1 MSNRSIDE
9 KNILSVDRIEM
20 SDTIS
25 QFMEKVNNNFSKI
38 VESGGGPAGT
48 KGDLGNQGVP
58 TKPKVPIHVWKEG
71 EECIESK
78 INDQEFEIT
87 RCYED
92 LTNVKYQEGHI
103 IMLQNGNVYTL
114 EKDDSFNLKPKYV
127 LTLQTYM
134 PGEVVDG
141 KRAFVHIAYAD
152 DDNGS
157 GFITESE
164 LSNGNYNQEP
174 VSTYNLRRNARAGIN
189 VLDKKYMGIYTNHTE
204 TPSLDPERYNWIK
217 IQGSDGKVGDMG
229 VSSKIIM
236 IYTSGKH
243 ETGEEFIPDKPIGG
257 SYDFNNNEFICPDGW
272 FQTDSEAEPPIWMA
286 SRTFTTSDLSTDKEW
301 SKPIRITGENGVP
314 GADGSSIEYIFK
326 LAYELTQEDLDALT
340 YSPENENKY
349 VPDLWEGSPK
359 GIDENNTREWCS
371 IRLKNTTTKKWSKWE
386 KPTIW
391 SQYGLNG
398 QDGDGVQYIYYL
410 TNTATPPKNP
420 TPKGYTTND
429 SYQDRNKEWTPGV
442 GSYENKDGIT
452 LTFTEEDNWSDNP
465 KDISVDKQYQWMAC
479 RKYRLN
485 DKTNKM
491 AWEEFS
497 DPTLW
502 SKFGE
507 KGESGTF
514 IRTMYTVSEG
524 TSLENLPDLP
534 KDSTGLGSQW
544 STEFPTDYRFG
555 ENVVWGTTAELKA
568 GTNEFVDET
577 KGWSTPYIVTGTK
590 GVGVQGPKGDPGPAG
605 NPGFDGI
612 PGTSLN
618 ILYCLGSEEEPFGDK
633 ESWNQN
639 RLEITGWFDIL
650 PNPNKIKLTDSNDVI
665 ESDILKTPEYL
676 SDNRGRVVYVKDITT
691 EEYTHKHY
699 YINENS
705 ELVDLKENNEDFVS
719 YVWAIQGTD
728 IWSRKNDED
737 EKTGIKWTA
746 PFKLQGTNGI
756 RGVAGADGNRGQV
769 VYPMGVYNYETTYIT
784 TDEKAPYV
792 FDNGNYYVLNIIGE
806 WKGSDNANTTPS
818 QNYNHAIENNIKP
831 IWQKFEGFEAIFTK
845 IGIIANG
852 MVGSAVFNNEFMF
865 SQQGINKDGNK
876 TDYAIES
883 GDNPSG
889 NSGFL
894 SGYVYD
900 EKGKDGRHWKYVG
913 TDDYIKDIDVNPYE
927 EKDGTPIHSF
937 RPNVCINFATG
948 QMWLSNGKAV
958 FDQDKTNLT
967 TDVDLSFAIQQSVN
981 EINEDIAK
989 ISSEATDV
997 TNSLNDLNEVLSK
1010 SLEDGYLS
1018 KDEQVRIYSKLSD
1031 LNVQFNELKEEHDD
1045 LLDNTF
1051 LKVDDNTKE
1060 EFKDKI
1066 IEVRTNL
1073 NTSFENLEKS
1083 HNMYK
1088 HEINTLLG
1096 ISFETPSTYNLKGDV
1111 TNKKFPKINIYEALG
1126 KKWSYKYKTLDA
1138 VTGNYVDANWD
1149 WKDEIPND
1157 KGEIPGFIDFQ
1168 IKYENDLNNY
1178 LKQVLATE
1186 LFIEEQFKI
1195 DIKDNISTQ
1204 NNLLQQDFE
1213 DKLANWNDE
1222 RLEDL
1227 ANQITNIN
1235 GGLDEL
1241 QKQIDGEVSSYFEPF
1256 APVIVEERKD
1266 GEKIYEYDKVILDVE
1281 PLKSWLENYTKN
1293 ESGYYEL
1300 NSDSDSDSKDELFN
1314 NLGDTFTNTQ
1324 KYIDAEQTPLAGKSW
1339 RWCDATNSIKAGE
1352 ITEDGCIKVKQGEDF
1367 KHLHW
1372 HRITDTDALRALQM
1386 AAEAQA
1392 TADKKCTLYISTGNE
1407 GDRVPDN
1414 YNIGDL
1420 WILNEN
1426 AFKFGKFTEN
1436 QDSEGNTYYT
1446 TFDGEEI
1453 SIGDILNAKEAS
1465 VTYNVNHW
1473 SKQVKYT
1480 DDTAADI
1487 AKQKADEAAKAAENA
1502 KKNADIAKA
1511 QLDAIDDDSVISK
1524 TEFTTLETQLE
1535 QIEAEHK
1542 KIVSDCE
1549 LYGIDLD
1556 ETISIPLDPP
1566 IDNFSNLYYTYNMSY
1581 KFAVSAL
1588 KYHCGKPY
1596 NDNGDVAPFKYL
1608 TDEDNN
1614 IILDENGKEVWVG
1627 IDIVSSLWNDYG
1639 YNQINIYYEHR
1650 QYILNEITKKSR
1662 EYAESY
1668 ANTTVE
1674 ETLNNYT
1681 DGINLISARPESWTQ
1696 KGPLYAP
1703 LPISDESDESTITYS
1718 DIFSETD
1725 YAISLNKL
1733 IEVNFNN
1740 IYVKIH
1746 NENFYAIII
1755 QYDNNYNVINIH
1767 DYIVNS
1773 AINLLENTKY
1783 ISVTIKYT
1791 GKINKSIY
1799 SYEIKDVCIKIE
1811 RGDKPTPYTLAP
1823 EDVSVEVLEAK
1834 QEALD
1839 VKESF
1844 DAVNDVLN
1852 KSLEDGKL
1860 SKEEVSRIKDSLKSL
1875 QKEFKELKQ
1884 EYDDVIDVNKN
1895 PYLVGDARNN
1905 LTTTYDTLKNDYDSY
1920 YNVLDALT
1928 STEIYKAFDTAFK
1941 IDLSSFTF
1949 NTKYNFKWNN
1959 YSISYESYQNNF
1971 TESLKNYTQAL
1982 TNAQISIN
1990 EEIQNQAQKY
2000 ANAAVNGVEVGG
2012 TNLLKGSASII
2023 FSRWSSTD
2031 ATCNSTNKDGINKVI
2046 YTSDGRLGLYKS
2058 LSSTIFPFDIKGKIT
2073 ISLMI
2078 KTSSAQNRNL
2088 EFLIR
2093 GKENSNDT
2101 QYENIVKKVTSYID
2115 YKPNI
2120 WHKITLTF
2128 ELTDTIN
2135 NLLAKY
2141 PVGQGVFVVI
2151 NQSYNESTDSGNTIE
2166 IKNVKIEQGN
2176 IATTWTPAP
2185 EDIDKEIEEAKKEAN
2200 EVSTALNSTESLL
2213 NKSLEDGYID
2223 ANEKEALNKALA
2235 TLTVE
2240 FKDITKEHSDVM
2252 NSDYLTEEQK
2262 GYYKDY
2268 YDVLESNY
2276 NTYVS
2281 EIKKITDLTISGLLT
2296 LAKPK
2301 IKLSEQISNWDFTKN
2316 YSTPKSNFEDA
2327 ITNYLV
2333 GLSGAQTQMR
2343 ANLDAETKKNINEAI
2358 DNIQV
2363 GGVNLLY
2370 GSKNL
2375 IGRTGYSDFQISN
2388 YNGSTVTKTISV
2400 DRCYFDATGGT
2411 SKEKIFI
2418 TLLRKDDSRFD
2429 TTKEYTFSADVTNT
2443 DSSTIVL
2450 YIKLS
2455 KTQGTTNWQNIII
2468 NTNETKHVEFTGYVE
2483 QSQYL
2488 QLYVGA
2494 NYGANYNCKF
2504 YLSNVQLEY
2513 GNKATSWKPNDA
2525 DIIEAKENILKGGM
2539 MLDFNIQNSAH
2550 GGQSYF
2556 PPSNNTYYDTSGKY
2570 LLTKELKPN
2579 TEYVFSIEQ
2588 IILKESSTIPTHI
2601 SFCISHL
2608 NNNGPTTY
2616 YNAPYVDKKLNY
2628 TFITPNVINDEY
2640 YFRIYVGKGSDSQ
2653 GMGLTYYGIK
2663 LAEGNKYTPWEGSAD
2678 EQKTLMMLNS
2688 AMNGSTEHQ
2697 GGLMLTNTIGMKGS
2711 STDSNSIT
2719 AGINGLNTPV
2729 SGMESDLRFWA
2740 GSNTWE
2746 DIQNA
2751 PFRVYDDGKVYAT
2764 NFYGFQS
2771 ATVINKS
2778 NYSKYLTNSEIDLSK
2793 TGSIIYLDGDLIN
2806 AGFSISLA
2814 FPEPL
2819 EEYIGATITIINPH
2833 RVRINKC
2840 GSILDPAFVNESN
2853 AFEPYEFDTLPE
2865 VKPITATTY
2874 KLGSET
2880 YVIVN
2885 NASGSFTKT
2894 NNWYSKPTSSIGGG
2908 IIGGTSTCKTT
2919 PRFTYYSFT
2928 YGGNFVNPGTQVCS
2942 MDASAKT
2949 GWISSYTIQVYKLI
2963 ASPYM
2968 YAPDGFQNG
2977 GIKQYKKC
2985 PISSITGYSNYYSYL
3000 MWVLSEERNW
3010 LKNLDE

>member
-87 RCYED
+87 RCYEN

-157 GFITESE
+157 GFVTESE

-174 VSTYNLRRNARAGIN
+174 VATYNLRRNARAGIN

-229 VSSKIIM
+229 ISSKFIM
-236 IYTSGKH
+236 IYTSGKL
-243 ETGEEFIPDKPIGG
+243 ENGGEFIPDKPIGG
-257 SYDFNNNEFICPDGW
+257 SYDFKTNEFICPDGW

-286 SRTFTTSDLSTDKEW
+286 SRTFTTSELSTDKEW
-301 SKPIRITGENGVP
+301 SKPIRITGENGMP
-314 GADGSSIEYIFK
+314 GEDGASIEYIFR
-326 LAYELTQEDLDALT
+326 LTYELTQEDLDALS
-340 YSPENENKY
+340 YSPDNENKY
-349 VPDLWEGSPK
+349 VPEPWKGSPT

-371 IRLKNTTTKKWSKWE
+371 IRLKNTATNKWGKWE
-386 KPTIW
+386 TPTIW

-420 TPKGYTTND
+420 TPIGFTTND
-429 SYQDRNKEWTPGV
+429 LYQDRNTEWKPEP
-442 GSYENKDGIT
+442 GSYKNLDGET
-452 LTFTEEDNWSDNP
+452 LTFTKEDNWSDNP

-479 RKYRLN
+479 RKYRQN
-485 DKTNKM
+485 KEKKM
-491 AWEEFS
+491 AWEAFS
-497 DPTLW
+497 NPTLW
-502 SKFGE
+502 SRFGE

-514 IRTMYTVSEG
+514 IRTMYVT
-524 TSLENLPDLP
+524 
-534 KDSTGLGSQW
+534 STGTDDIPDRPTNPTGSGSQW
-544 STEFPTDYRFG
+544 STEFPTDYIFG

-590 GVGVQGPKGDPGPAG
+590 GVGEQGPKGDPGETGPAG

-612 PGTSLN
+612 PGASLN
-618 ILYCLGSEEEPFGDK
+618 ILYCLGSEEKPFGDK
-633 ESWNQN
+633 ESWKQN
-639 RLEITGWFDIL
+639 PLKITGWFDIL
-650 PNPNKIKLTDSNDVI
+650 PNPNKIKLTDSKDGK
-665 ESDILKTPEYL
+665 ESDILKTQEYL

-691 EEYTHKHY
+691 EKYTHKHY

-705 ELVDLKENNEDFVS
+705 ELIDLSKLIGLPENDEDFVS

-728 IWSRKNDED
+728 IWSRKDD
-737 EKTGIKWTA
+737 TDTKTGIKWTA

-769 VYPMGVYNYETTYIT
+769 VYPMGVYNSETTYIT
-784 TDEKAPYV
+784 TDAKAPYV

-865 SQQGINKDGNK
+865 SQQGINKEGNK

-958 FDQDKTNLT
+958 FGQEETNLAT
-967 TDVDLSFAIQQSVN
+967 VDLTFAISKD
-981 EINEDIAK
+981 IEDITNDIAR

-1031 LNVQFNELKEEHDD
+1031 LIVQFKELEEEHKD

-1051 LKVDDNTKE
+1051 LKVDNNTKE
-1060 EFKDKI
+1060 EFIDE
-1066 IEVRTNL
+1066 IEKVKSDL
-1073 NTSFENLEKS
+1073 DTSFKNLVKS
-1083 HNMYK
+1083 HTLYIN
-1088 HEINTLLG
+1088 EINKLLN
-1096 ISFETPSTYNLKGDV
+1096 ISFETSSTYNLRSGLT
-1111 TNKKFPKINIYEALG
+1111 TNTNLLKIDINKHFSQNYGIG
-1126 KKWSYKYKTLDA
+1126 WSYKYKTFDD
-1138 VTGNYVDANWD
+1138 VWNWED
-1149 WKDEIPND
+1149 PTKNDE
-1157 KGEIPGFIDFQ
+1157 GAIPGFIDFQ
-1168 IKYENDLNNY
+1168 IKYENDLNSY
-1178 LKQVLATE
+1178 LKQVLTTE

-1204 NNLLQQDFE
+1204 NNLLRGEFE
-1213 DKLANWNDE
+1213 DKLANWNDKK
-1222 RLEDL
+1222 LEDL

-1241 QKQIDGEVSSYFEPF
+1241 QKQVDGEVSSYFEPF
-1256 APVIVEERKD
+1256 APVIVEERED

-1293 ESGYYEL
+1293 ESGYYEI

-1324 KYIDAEQTPLAGKSW
+1324 KYIDDEQTPLAGKSW
-1339 RWCDATNSIKAGE
+1339 RWCDATSAINANQ
-1352 ITEDGCIKVKQGEDF
+1352 ITQDGCILVKRGEEYRY
-1367 KHLHW
+1367 LHW

-1392 TADKKCTLYISTGNE
+1392 TADKKCTLYISTENT
-1407 GDRVPDN
+1407 GDDVPNN

-1420 WILNEN
+1420 WILNQISLDN
-1426 AFKFGKFTEN
+1426 GNFNIVDGK
-1436 QDSEGNTYYT
+1436 YYT
-1446 TFDGEEI
+1446 KDGENELI
-1453 SIGDILNAKEAS
+1453 SIGDILNASEAS
-1465 VTYNVNHW
+1465 SEYNVTHW

-1480 DDTAADI
+1480 DDTAAKV
-1487 AKQKADEAAKAAENA
+1487 AQQKAQDAQDAADAA

-1524 TEFTTLETQLE
+1524 TEFATLETQLE

-1549 LYGIDLD
+1549 LYGIDLNKHI
-1556 ETISIPLDPP
+1556 TITFEHPSFIWGTGT
-1566 IDNFSNLYYTYNMSY
+1566 FYHTYNQSY
-1581 KFAVSAL
+1581 KRAITAL
-1588 KYHCGKPY
+1588 KYHSGKP
-1596 NDNGDVAPFKYL
+1596 F
-1608 TDEDNN
+1608 
-1614 IILDENGKEVWVG
+1614 DENGNIANFNYLKDENG
-1627 IDIVSSLWNDYG
+1627 NDVAISITI
-1639 YNQINIYYEHR
+1639 INDSFKDYSYHNIPLYYEYR
-1650 QYILNEITKKSR
+1650 QYVLNEITNKAR

-1681 DGINLISARPESWTQ
+1681 DGINLISARPEVWTQ

-1703 LPISDESDESTITYS
+1703 LPISDESDESTITYY

-1755 QYDNNYNVINIH
+1755 QYDNNYNVINTQECI
-1767 DYIVNS
+1767 NS

-1783 ISVTIKYT
+1783 ISVTIKYIFKDLSEAKSNK
-1791 GKINKSIY
+1791 KISTN
-1799 SYEIKDVCIKIE
+1799 EIKDVRIKIE
-1811 RGDKPTPYTLAP
+1811 KGDKPTPYTLAP
-1823 EDVSVEVLEAK
+1823 EDVNVEILEA
-1834 QEALD
+1834 QQ
-1839 VKESF
+1839 
-1844 DAVNDVLN
+1844 AVSSLN
-1852 KSLEDGKL
+1852 KSLTDT
-1860 SKEEVSRIKDSLKSL
+1860 EELLNSSLKDGFIDNNEKEALRKSL
-1875 QKEFKELKQ
+1875 DQIETEYNSLKFEYNDVYTSKYLSVPTKTNLDKSLSNLDTYKENYINSVNAIININSKISVFKPKIDIKTIISDWDFTNNYTKPKQ
-1884 EYDDVIDVNKN
+1884 EFYDAI
-1895 PYLVGDARNN
+1895 
-1905 LTTTYDTLKNDYDSY
+1905 
-1920 YNVLDALT
+1920 
-1928 STEIYKAFDTAFK
+1928 STIR
-1941 IDLSSFTF
+1941 
-1949 NTKYNFKWNN
+1949 
-1959 YSISYESYQNNF
+1959 
-1971 TESLKNYTQAL
+1971 TELI
-1982 TNAQISIN
+1982 NAQ
-1990 EEIQNQAQKY
+1990 EEIRKAMADEAQQF

-2115 YKPNI
+2115 YEPNI

-2135 NLLAKY
+2135 NLLTKY

-2185 EDIDKEIEEAKKEAN
+2185 EDVSAEIS
-2200 EVSTALNSTESLL
+2200 EVSTALENTNDVLS
-2213 NKSLEDGYID
+2213 KSLEDGVID
-2223 ANEKEALNKALA
+2223 NTEIVRIKDAIKSLEKEYNDLLKQNKALNENPYLKGSAKINLSTYYGELNTAYDAYNNALNKITSTAIINALKP
-2235 TLTVE
+2235 TTTSR
-2240 FKDITKEHSDVM
+2240 FKTIKI
-2252 NSDYLTEEQK
+2252 NL
-2262 GYYKDY
+2262 KDF
-2268 YDVLESNY
+2268 VSNWEY
-2276 NTYVS
+2276 NTDYVTPQTNFATALQNYTYYVTKAQES
-2281 EIKKITDLTISGLLT
+2281 INEEIKNS
-2296 LAKPK
+2296 
-2301 IKLSEQISNWDFTKN
+2301 
-2316 YSTPKSNFEDA
+2316 
-2327 ITNYLV
+2327 
-2333 GLSGAQTQMR
+2333 
-2343 ANLDAETKKNINEAI
+2343 
-2358 DNIQV
+2358 IQV
-2363 GGVNLLY
+2363 GGVNLIPFY
-2370 GSKNL
+2370 DIDSHL
-2375 IGRTGYSDFQISN
+2375 ITMYRTRPKFTLTY
-2388 YNGSTVTKTISV
+2388 
-2400 DRCYFDATGGT
+2400 
-2411 SKEKIFI
+2411 SKESGGLKIPASYI
-2418 TLLRKDDSRFD
+2418 RL
-2429 TTKEYTFSADVTNT
+2429 NT
-2443 DSSTIVL
+2443 DYVL
-2450 YIKLS
+2450 SYKIKKLS
-2455 KTQGTTNWQNIII
+2455 GSITTIGGHIGTGISEVWIDGVKGVNAYNSSNTITDD
-2468 NTNETKHVEFTGYVE
+2468 TNEHSVIVKFRQTSSANDNAVYI
-2483 QSQYL
+2483 QPNRN
-2488 QLYVGA
+2488 
-2494 NYGANYNCKF
+2494 NYGADYKCEI
-2504 YLSNVQLEY
+2504 SNIQLEV
-2513 GNKATSWKPNDA
+2513 GNVATEYKPNDA
-2525 DIIEAKENILKGGM
+2525 DIIEARENILKGGM
-2539 MLDFNIQNSAH
+2539 MLDFNIQTSTH

-2556 PPSNNTYYDTSGKY
+2556 PPSNNTYYDSSGRY

-2601 SFCISHL
+2601 SFCIAHL
-2608 NNNGPTTY
+2608 NNNGSTTY

-2678 EQKTLMMLNS
+2678 EQKTLMMLNN
-2688 AMNGSTEHQ
+2688 AMNGSTETN

-2711 STDSNSIT
+2711 TTDSNSIT
-2719 AGINGLNTPV
+2719 AGINGLNSQV
-2729 SGMESDLRFWA
+2729 GGMSSDLRFWA

-2746 DIQNA
+2746 DIQTA
-2751 PFRVYDDGKVYAT
+2751 PFRVYDDGRVFGT
-2764 NFYGFQS
+2764 HFYGYLS
-2771 ATVINKS
+2771 ATIITSS
-2778 NYSKYLTNSEIDLSK
+2778 NYTNYMTDGCINLTK
-2793 TGSIIYLDGDLIN
+2793 TGQIIYLDRTLLNTTNFILNFPKNKSYIGSEIVLIN
-2806 AGFSISLA
+2806 PFQIPIYACGNIA
-2814 FPEPL
+2814 PPK
-2819 EEYIGATITIINPH
+2819 YIT
-2833 RVRINKC
+2833 
-2840 GSILDPAFVNESN
+2840 SSN
-2853 AFEPYEFDTLPE
+2853 AFENSTSTTLPSTPTVGE
-2865 VKPITATTY
+2865 WYTTKIY
-2874 KLGSET
+2874 PLKNNNSEFTGTTWAPKFTYHKYSVCEMTNVNTSNFCAVQIYRFIET
-2880 YVIVN
+2880 YPFKFVVEGKVQNDSYYEKISHLLRTGMYG
-2885 NASGSFTKT
+2885 SG
-2894 NNWYSKPTSSIGGG
+2894 YY
-2908 IIGGTSTCKTT
+2908 
-2919 PRFTYYSFT
+2919 TYAFWCLESEYF
-2928 YGGNFVNPGTQVCS
+2928 P
-2942 MDASAKT
+2942 AK
-2949 GWISSYTIQVYKLI
+2949 
-2963 ASPYM
+2963 
-2968 YAPDGFQNG
+2968 
-2977 GIKQYKKC
+2977 
-2985 PISSITGYSNYYSYL
+2985 
-3000 MWVLSEERNW
+3000 LS
-3010 LKNLDE
+3010 LT

>member
-157 GFITESE
+157 GFVTESE

-174 VSTYNLRRNARAGIN
+174 VATYNLRRNARAGIN

-229 VSSKIIM
+229 ISSKFIM
-236 IYTSGKH
+236 IYTSGKL
-243 ETGEEFIPDKPIGG
+243 ENGGEFIPDKPIGG
-257 SYDFNNNEFICPDGW
+257 SYDFKTNEFICPDGW

-286 SRTFTTSDLSTDKEW
+286 SRTFTTSELSTDKEW
-301 SKPIRITGENGVP
+301 SRPIRITGENGMP
-314 GADGSSIEYIFK
+314 GEDGASIEYIFR
-326 LAYELTQEDLDALT
+326 LTYELTQEDLDALS
-340 YSPENENKY
+340 YSPDNENKY
-349 VPDLWEGSPK
+349 VPETWKGSPT

-371 IRLKNTTTKKWSKWE
+371 IRLKNTATNKWGKWE

-420 TPKGYTTND
+420 TPSGFTTND
-429 SYQDRNKEWTPGV
+429 LYQDRNTEWKPEP
-442 GSYENKDGIT
+442 GSYKNLDGET
-452 LTFTEEDNWSDNP
+452 LTFTKEDNWSDNP

-479 RKYRLN
+479 RKYRQN
-485 DKTNKM
+485 KEKKM
-491 AWEEFS
+491 AWEAFS
-497 DPTLW
+497 NPTLW
-502 SKFGE
+502 SRFGE

-514 IRTMYTVSEG
+514 IRTMYVT
-524 TSLENLPDLP
+524 
-534 KDSTGLGSQW
+534 STGTDDIPDRPTNSTGSGSQW
-544 STEFPTDYRFG
+544 STEFPTDYEFG
-555 ENVVWGTTAELKA
+555 VNVVWGTTAELKA

-590 GVGVQGPKGDPGPAG
+590 GVGEQGPKGEKGEKGDKGDTGATG
-605 NPGFDGI
+605 NRGFDGI
-612 PGTSLN
+612 PGTSFN
-618 ILYCLGSEEEPFGDK
+618 ILYCLGSEKEPFGDK

-639 RLEITGWFDIL
+639 PLKISGWFDIL
-650 PNPNKIKLTDSNDVI
+650 PNPNKIKLTDSNDKT
-665 ESDILKTPEYL
+665 ESDILTPEYL

-728 IWSRKNDED
+728 IWSRED
-737 EKTGIKWTA
+737 DTDTKTGIKWTA

-769 VYPMGVYNYETTYIT
+769 VYPMGVYNPETTYIT
-784 TDEKAPYV
+784 TEAKAPYV
-792 FDNGNYYVLNIIGE
+792 FDNGNYYVLDIIGE
-806 WKGSDNANTTPS
+806 WKGSEENYTTPS

-831 IWQKFEGFEAIFTK
+831 TWQKFEGFEAIFTK

-865 SQQGINKDGNK
+865 SQQGINEEGAKS
-876 TDYAIES
+876 DYAMES
-883 GDNPSG
+883 GEDAGG

-894 SGYVYD
+894 SGYEFD
-900 EKGKDGRHWKYVG
+900 DKGKDGKHWKYAG
-913 TDDYIKDIDVNPYE
+913 TDIYIEDIDVNPYE

-958 FDQDKTNLT
+958 FDQEKTNLT
-967 TDVDLSFAIQQSVN
+967 TDVDLSFAIQQSEN
-981 EINEDIAK
+981 KINENIA
-989 ISSEATDV
+989 SVSAEATDV
-997 TNSLNDLNEVLSK
+997 KDSLNNLNDVLNK
-1010 SLEDGYLS
+1010 SLEDGFLS

-1031 LNVQFNELKEEHDD
+1031 LKVQFNELEYEHEE
-1045 LLDNTF
+1045 LLKNDF
-1051 LKVDDNTKE
+1051 LKVDENIKDDYKE
-1060 EFKDKI
+1060 QIETVRKDL
-1066 IEVRTNL
+1066 ED
-1073 NTSFENLEKS
+1073 SFENLEES
-1083 HNMYK
+1083 HTLYIN
-1088 HEINTLLG
+1088 EINKLLK
-1096 ISFETPSTYNLKGDV
+1096 ISFETSSTYNLRSGLT
-1111 TNKKFPKINIYEALG
+1111 TNTNLLKIDINEHFSQNYGIG
-1126 KKWSYKYKTLDA
+1126 WSYKYKTFDA
-1138 VTGNYVDANWD
+1138 ATESFKEADWNWED
-1149 WKDEIPND
+1149 PTQND
-1157 KGEIPGFIDFQ
+1157 KGAIPGFIDFQ

-1178 LKQVLATE
+1178 LTQVLVTE
-1186 LFIEEQFKI
+1186 KFIEDKFKI

-1204 NNLLQQDFE
+1204 NNLLRDEFE
-1213 DKLANWNDE
+1213 DKLANWNDKK
-1222 RLEDL
+1222 LEDL

-1241 QKQIDGEVSSYFEPF
+1241 QKQVDGEVSSYFEPF
-1256 APVIVEERKD
+1256 APVIVEERED

-1293 ESGYYEL
+1293 ESGYYEI

-1324 KYIDAEQTPLAGKSW
+1324 KYIDDEQTPLAGKSW
-1339 RWCDATNSIKAGE
+1339 RWCDATSAINANQ
-1352 ITEDGCIKVKQGEDF
+1352 ITKDGCILVKRGEEYRY
-1367 KHLHW
+1367 LHW

-1392 TADKKCTLYISTGNE
+1392 TADKKCTVYISTKNE
-1407 GDRVPDN
+1407 EVPNN

-1420 WILNEN
+1420 WILNEK
-1426 AFKFGKFTEN
+1426 AFTSGGFTKNDN
-1436 QDSEGNTYYT
+1436 QYVTS
-1446 TFDGEEI
+1446 DGEPI
-1453 SIGDILNAKEAS
+1453 SVGDILNANQAS
-1465 VTYNVNHW
+1465 VNYSISHW

-1480 DDTAADI
+1480 DDTAAKV
-1487 AKQKADEAAKAAENA
+1487 AQQKAQDAADAADKA

-1511 QLDAIDDDSVISK
+1511 QLDTIDDDSVISK
-1524 TEFTTLETQLE
+1524 TEFATLETQLE

-1549 LYGIDLD
+1549 LYDIDLD
-1556 ETISIPLDPP
+1556 KVINITLDPP

-1581 KFAVSAL
+1581 KYAVSAL

-1596 NDNGDVAPFKYL
+1596 NDNGDIAPFKYL
-1608 TDEDNN
+1608 RDEDNN

-1627 IDIVSSLWNDYG
+1627 IDIVSSLWKDYG

-1650 QYILNEITKKSR
+1650 QYVLNEITNKAR

-1668 ANTTVE
+1668 ANTAVE

-1681 DGINLISARPESWTQ
+1681 DGINLISARPEAWTQ

-1703 LPISDESDESTITYS
+1703 LPISDESDESTITYY

-1755 QYDNNYNVINIH
+1755 QYDNNYNVINTQECI
-1767 DYIVNS
+1767 NS

-1783 ISVTIKYT
+1783 ISVTIKYIIVDKHEVNVKKPIST
-1791 GKINKSIY
+1791 N
-1799 SYEIKDVCIKIE
+1799 EIRDVHIKIE
-1811 RGDKPTPYTLAP
+1811 KGDKPTPYTLAP

-1875 QKEFKELKQ
+1875 QKEFEELEKEYL
-1884 EYDDVIDVNKN
+1884 DVINESKN
-1895 PYLVGDARNN
+1895 PYLVGDARDN
-1905 LTTTYDTLKNDYDSY
+1905 LTTTYNTLKNDYDSY
-1920 YNVLDALT
+1920 YNVLNALT

-1959 YSISYESYQNNF
+1959 YSTSYESYQKTF
-1971 TESLKNYTQAL
+1971 TESLKNYTIAL

-2000 ANAAVNGVEVGG
+2000 ANDAVNGIEVGG

-2031 ATCNSTNKDGINKVI
+2031 ATCNSTNEDGINKVI

-2058 LSSTIFPFDIKGKIT
+2058 LSSTILPFDIKGKIT

-2101 QYENIVKKVTSYID
+2101 QYENIVEKVTSYID
-2115 YKPNI
+2115 YEPNI

-2176 IATTWTPAP
+2176 IATAWTPAP
-2185 EDIDKEIEEAKKEAN
+2185 EDIDSEIKEAKDAAL
-2200 EVSTALNSTESLL
+2200 EVSGKLTDTESLL

-2223 ANEKEALNKALA
+2223 ANEKEALNKALDVLNA
-2235 TLTVE
+2235 E
-2240 FKDITKEHSDVM
+2240 FKDIKKEYEDVC
-2252 NSDYLTEEQK
+2252 NYLTDTQK
-2262 GYYKDY
+2262 VELNDAYETLYTKH
-2268 YDVLESNY
+2268 NK
-2276 NTYVS
+2276 YVS
-2281 EIKKITDLTISGLLT
+2281 AIEAITNIEIKGLSLV
-2296 LAKPK
+2296 KPK
-2301 IKLSEQISNWDFTKN
+2301 IQISGWSDTN
-2316 YSTPKSNFEDA
+2316 YKTPKSEYESA
-2327 ITNYLV
+2327 LTSYLSA
-2333 GLSGAQTQMR
+2333 LSTAQTQMR
-2343 ANLDAETKKNINEAI
+2343 ENLDAETKKNINEAI
-2358 DNIQV
+2358 DNIHV
-2363 GGVNLLY
+2363 GGINYASLQNAKKKGFSFYPYVHDGESGFWKYHIPTLWSEV
-2370 GSKNL
+2370 GE
-2375 IGRTGYSDFQISN
+2375 N
-2388 YNGSTVTKTISV
+2388 YNIDILGLTYNTNTQYTISV
-2400 DRCYFDATGGT
+2400 KGMCLTDYSDSEQWGSGITIRYTDGT
-2411 SKEKIFI
+2411 
-2418 TLLRKDDSRFD
+2418 
-2429 TTKEYTFSADVTNT
+2429 ADKRIC
-2443 DSSTIVL
+2443 S
-2450 YIKLS
+2450 
-2455 KTQGTTNWQNIII
+2455 
-2468 NTNETKHVEFTGYVE
+2468 F
-2483 QSQYL
+2483 
-2488 QLYVGA
+2488 
-2494 NYGANYNCKF
+2494 
-2504 YLSNVQLEY
+2504 Y
-2513 GNKATSWKPNDA
+2513 GNKMTSGVLISEKGKTIQNLYFNYQYGYSYIFKIQVEKGNVATEWKPNED
-2525 DIIEAKENILKGGM
+2525 DIIEARENILKGGM
-2539 MLDFNIQNSAH
+2539 MLDFNIDPEHKNNGMSF
-2550 GGQSYF
+2550 F
-2556 PPSNNTYYDTSGKY
+2556 PKSDTVHYTEDGKY
-2570 LLTKELKPN
+2570 LLTSELKPD

-2588 IILKESSTIPTHI
+2588 IVLKESSKTPDAISLCITNTGSNSAYKYYHI
-2601 SFCISHL
+2601 
-2608 NNNGPTTY
+2608 
-2616 YNAPYVDKKLNY
+2616 PYVNKKLNY
-2628 TFITPNVINDEY
+2628 YFITPSVLNSGY
-2640 YFRIYVGKGSDSQ
+2640 YFRLYVGKQGSTDDV
-2653 GMGLTYYGIK
+2653 GLTYYGIK

-2688 AMNGSTEHQ
+2688 AMNGSTETN

-2719 AGINGLNTPV
+2719 AGINGLNSPV

-2740 GSNTWE
+2740 GSTKWE
-2746 DIQNA
+2746 NIQTA
-2751 PFRVYDDGKVYAT
+2751 PFRVYDDGRVFGT
-2764 NFYGFQS
+2764 HFYGYLS
-2771 ATVINKS
+2771 ATILTKDNYTEYLNSNKELDLTLTGQMIFLDRTLKDATGFML
-2778 NYSKYLTNSEIDLSK
+2778 NFPKKKDYLGSEI
-2793 TGSIIYLDGDLIN
+2793 I
-2806 AGFSISLA
+2806 
-2814 FPEPL
+2814 
-2819 EEYIGATITIINPH
+2819 IINPFQIPIYSCGNIAPPSK
-2833 RVRINKC
+2833 IN
-2840 GSILDPAFVNESN
+2840 SSN
-2853 AFEPYEFDTLPE
+2853 AFTSNTNAALPIIHSNQNIGNFYTT
-2865 VKPITATTY
+2865 KIIPLTNKNNQFTATAWAPNFTY
-2874 KLGSET
+2874 HKYYICEKTNVNTNTLSLIQKYRFIET
-2880 YVIVN
+2880 YPFKFVIEGQV
-2885 NASGSFTKT
+2885 
-2894 NNWYSKPTSSIGGG
+2894 TSQDYY
-2908 IIGGTSTCKTT
+2908 
-2919 PRFTYYSFT
+2919 TYINHLMRINYITGDFYT
-2928 YGGNFVNPGTQVCS
+2928 YGFWCLEEEYFPMG
-2942 MDASAKT
+2942 
-2949 GWISSYTIQVYKLI
+2949 
-2963 ASPYM
+2963 
-2968 YAPDGFQNG
+2968 
-2977 GIKQYKKC
+2977 
-2985 PISSITGYSNYYSYL
+2985 
-3000 MWVLSEERNW
+3000 LSLNQ
-3010 LKNLDE
+3010 